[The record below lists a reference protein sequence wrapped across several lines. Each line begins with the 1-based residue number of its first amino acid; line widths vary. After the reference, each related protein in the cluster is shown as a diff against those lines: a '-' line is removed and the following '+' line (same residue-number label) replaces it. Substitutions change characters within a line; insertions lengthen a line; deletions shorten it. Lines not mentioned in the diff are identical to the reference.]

1 MDKYCSITDDG
12 KYSSP
17 IKNPVVRFATMIGG
31 LVGGR
36 LLVAAA
42 GVDGAKIA
50 LANAIL
56 YSVQRTQFV
65 ESPGKGWCK

>member
-1 MDKYCSITDDG
+1 
-12 KYSSP
+12 
-17 IKNPVVRFATMIGG
+17 MIGG